1 MFNNTASIQSSV
13 NAGATN
19 ERTGFYDRIHLS
31 LEVVPDHFNETIH
44 YITHH
49 DAVRQINRLI
59 QSPDVA
65 SAITAVLGEEEFK
78 QLKPWLNDVA
88 KDGRQQPI
96 KTYIDTA
103 FQRLRFGTTLGVM
116 GFKASTGI
124 MQLFGIMTTAAEL
137 GAGPTMKGIY
147 TTVGRSWYLKAVR
160 NLLGSRDD
168 MQTGWEFATEK
179 SKVMNHRVK
188 TMDREIRNAMD
199 RLRGKSG
206 IVAAVQEASM
216 KHIALIQTYMID
228 LPTWHAA
235 YQKELA
241 ESGDEAKAINRADWS
256 VENLQ
261 GSGATKDMAT
271 LMRNQAKIHT
281 TFTMFMTFFSSLGNL
296 SRDLVKGGRT
306 GIYSPTSIAA
316 KTMFLFTL
324 PVFFEMLMRGEFE
337 EPDDDDD
344 RLSKFATQVALYPT
358 TSIPFVR
365 DVAGGL
371 IGDYGYNSSPVA
383 AMLERG
389 IQGSKQIG
397 ERAFTDDE
405 VTKAEIKNTSKLAAA
420 AAGIPGVNQAWATGE
435 HLYDV
440 IENGEELTLREL
452 TFGPDR
458 E

>member
-65 SAITAVLGEEEFK
+65 SAVTAVLGEEEFK

-137 GAGPTMKGIY
+137 GVGPTMKGIY

-405 VTKAEIKNTSKLAAA
+405 VTKAAIKNTSKLAAA